1 MTLALAVV
9 AGKVLTA
16 QEKQKLP
23 GEDWV
28 SLFNGNDLTGW
39 TKVGNE
45 SWTFENGVIHGKGL
59 TQAYGYLETKK
70 YYKDSSAAG
79 ITRLQNDAFPRS
91 PRRR

>member
-1 MTLALAVV
+1 VIVV
-9 AGKVLTA
+9 AGAVLTA